1 MRKLGPFILS
11 SLLSV
16 LALISP
22 ASLYGQTPTY
32 TIPQTVQQVL
42 TAGGIPNTGDTC
54 TGSTQSYKVKNLG
67 QTQHYA
73 TVFLFKAGGP
83 PLPRNTGQAR
93 IQIAGVDQ
101 NNNLTIISDQME
113 PGQAAGVSMNYV
125 LQGTGYYPIV
135 EVQITCTAG
144 DLFTIT
150 YSGTSATPN
159 VNVSAYQFAQV
170 DKVPFVK
177 SSATATQTDSQL
189 ITPFVN
195 SAGTLIFTADSAVT
209 SSTVTLTCTGA
220 SGQQTQSPIVFNP
233 SNSLSPQIFAVPAG
247 PCPLV
252 SSVYTAGSG
261 GSTFT
266 LEYIF
271 TAPGL
276 LSAAGGASN
285 VNVADYGG
293 SAVSLGQKTMS
304 ASMPVA
310 IASDQS
316 SVQVNCVTGCS
327 GSTTGATGLNQPL
340 ATFNSEQTS
349 GTNAAV
355 TKSITGVA
363 SKRVFLYG
371 VTVRCSAGNA
381 SLTVKDGVSGTV
393 IWSSDA
399 AFAGTSSTAVGWTSS
414 PLASSTN
421 AGMDIV
427 LGACGASNTGTLD
440 VQASQL

>member
-1 MRKLGPFILS
+1 MRKIGPFILS
-11 SLLSV
+11 TLLSV
-16 LALISP
+16 LGLFAP
-22 ASLYGQTPTY
+22 ASLYGQGPTY

-42 TAGGIPNTGDTC
+42 TAGGAGTGSDAC
-54 TGSTQSYKVKNLG
+54 TGSTQSYKVQNLG

-73 TVFLFKAGGP
+73 TVFLFKPGGP

-101 NNNLTIISDQME
+101 ASNLTIISDQME

-125 LQGTGYYPIV
+125 LQGTGYYPII
-135 EVQITCTAG
+135 EVQITCTVG
-144 DLFTIT
+144 DRFSIT

-159 VNVSAYQFAQV
+159 VSVSAYQFAQV

-177 SSATATQTDSQL
+177 ISATATQTDSQL

-209 SSTVTLTCTGA
+209 GSTVTLTCTGA

-233 SNSLSPQIFAVPAG
+233 TNSLSPQIFTVPPG

-252 SSVYTAGSG
+252 TSVYTAGSG

-276 LSAAGGASN
+276 LSSSGGASN
-285 VNVADYGG
+285 VNVADWGG
-293 SAVSLGQKTMS
+293 VATSLGQKTMS
-304 ASMPVA
+304 ASVPVA

-316 SVQVNCVTGCS
+316 SVQVNCVTGCT
-327 GSTTGATGLNQPL
+327 GSTTGATGINQPL

-363 SKRVFLYG
+363 AKRVFLYG
-371 VTVRCSAGNA
+371 VTVRCSAGTA
-381 SLTVKDGVSGTV
+381 SVTVKDGVGGTV

-399 AFAGTSSTAVGWTSS
+399 AFANTAISAIGWTSS

-421 AGMDIV
+421 NGMDIV
-427 LGACGASNTGTLD
+427 LGACGVGNTGTLD